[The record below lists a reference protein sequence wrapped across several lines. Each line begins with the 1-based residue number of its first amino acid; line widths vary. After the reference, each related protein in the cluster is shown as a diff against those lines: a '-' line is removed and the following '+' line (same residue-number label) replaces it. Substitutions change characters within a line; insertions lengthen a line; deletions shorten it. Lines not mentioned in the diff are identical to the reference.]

1 MNSSQKILVVEDD
14 RKLSGLISKS
24 LSDEG
29 FRPQAVHDGETAL
42 RLVSEKKYDA
52 VVLDI
57 MLPGTD
63 GFDVLESMRRSGNS
77 TPVIVLTAR
86 DALGD
91 RIRGL
96 DSGADDYIVKPF
108 SFAELLA
115 RIRAVIRRTGDASAE
130 VLEYGGVRMDL
141 VKRKVSREGENVE
154 LTAREFDLLEY
165 FLRNHEQVLTR
176 GMILQGVWGYQF
188 DGMSNVVDVYVNY
201 LRNKIDADWDEKL
214 LQTVRGVGYVMR
226 RESEE

>member
-1 MNSSQKILVVEDD
+1 
-14 RKLSGLISKS
+14 
-24 LSDEG
+24 
-29 FRPQAVHDGETAL
+29 
-42 RLVSEKKYDA
+42 EKKYDA

-63 GFDVLESMRRSGNS
+63 GFGVLESMRRSGNS
-77 TPVIVLTAR
+77 TPVIMLTAR

-115 RIRAVIRRTGDASAE
+115 RIRAVIRRTGDVSAE

-141 VKRKVSREGENVE
+141 VKRKVSREEKNME

-165 FLRNHEQVLTR
+165 FLRNQEQVLTR

-214 LQTVRGVGYVMR
+214 LHTVRGVGYVMR